1 MSRAIS
7 IALQSH
13 LDTRAT
19 TYTALLKI
27 MPVSGAA
34 IGLTALDVNVTYA
47 GTTYVAARG
56 FNESA
61 QESNEGQGVDNAEAE
76 ILFAAD
82 VGELGITIEQVNSGY
97 LDDAGWM
104 IYIVNYADL
113 TMGHVIVGSGRVG
126 EIRSME
132 GLLGAIELRSWS
144 QLAKQKSVIWPT
156 SITCLATYGDAST
169 GCGATLEWSDE
180 QTVDEIGEEADRQFT
195 ASALTGDTGFY
206 DFGLLEWLTGDNA
219 GKSIEVEMFTD
230 GGIVGLAHPTPFA
243 IQVGDTFKIRQ
254 DCGTIGLPGKTFAAC
269 KARGQTLN
277 FRGLPHLPVADGDS
291 LQTPGNIR

>member
-7 IALQSH
+7 IALQAH

-27 MPVSGAA
+27 MPVDGPA
-34 IGLTALDVNVTYA
+34 IGLTTLDVPVTYA
-47 GTTYVAARG
+47 GTSYIAARG

-61 QESNEGQGVDNAEAE
+61 QESNEGQGVDTAEAE

-82 VGELGITIEQVNSGY
+82 VGELGITVEQVNSGY
-97 LDDAGWM
+97 LDDAGWIM
-104 IYIVNYADL
+104 YLVNYADL
-113 TMGHVIVGSGRVG
+113 SMGHVIVGSGRVG
-126 EIRSME
+126 EVRSMD

-156 SITCLATYGDAST
+156 SITCLATFGDATT
-169 GCGATLEWSDE
+169 GCGATLTWSAT
-180 QTVDEIGEEADRQFT
+180 QTVTSIGAEADRQFT
-195 ASALTGDTGFY
+195 ASALGGATGYY

-219 GKSIEVEMFTD
+219 GKSIEVEMFTS
-230 GGIVGLAHPTPFA
+230 GGIVGLAHPVPFVVQA
-243 IQVGDTFKIRQ
+243 GDTFKIRQ
-254 DCGTIGLPGKTFAAC
+254 DCGTIGLPGKTFEAC
-269 KARGQTLN
+269 KARGQHLN

>member
-1 MSRAIS
+1 MNREIS
-7 IALQSH
+7 IELQEH
-13 LDTRAT
+13 LDTRVTTWALLLKIQPVDGPAVGT
-19 TYTALLKI
+19 TNLDEPRTYLGVTYTAH
-27 MPVSGAA
+27 
-34 IGLTALDVNVTYA
+34 
-47 GTTYVAARG
+47 RG
-56 FNESA
+56 FNESTFA
-61 QESNEGQGVDNAEAE
+61 GNEGQAVDNGEAE
-76 ILFAAD
+76 LLFAAGVD
-82 VGELGITIEQVNSGY
+82 ELGITVEQVNSGY
-97 LDDAGWM
+97 FDDAYWI
-104 IYIVNYADL
+104 IYLVNYDDL
-113 TMGHVIVGSGRVG
+113 SQGHVIVGSGRLG
-126 EIRSME
+126 EIRTMD

-206 DFGLLEWLTGDNA
+206 DFGLVQWLTGDNA

-243 IQVGDTFKIRQ
+243 VQVGDTFKIRQ